1 MEQSTEVYQNLTLST
16 LQAVTVQEGG
26 IPGAVAQTSQSEG
39 TPSVT
44 VSQLHFPSVQPHH
57 AGLYVCLAANTPGTA
72 RATLSLR
79 VMCEYRLQALVY
91 DILPSTNAVF
101 SYAIGSRK
109 LSVNEQLFC
118 CCWCSNSSRF
128 VTNNSDYIRRLF
140 YN

>member
-1 MEQSTEVYQNLTLST
+1 MWVQEGGREIGVYGAISQGIQEPYSVHD
-16 LQAVTVQEGG
+16 QAVTVQEGG

-79 VMCEYRLQALVY
+79 VMCE
-91 DILPSTNAVF
+91 
-101 SYAIGSRK
+101 
-109 LSVNEQLFC
+109 
-118 CCWCSNSSRF
+118 
-128 VTNNSDYIRRLF
+128 
-140 YN
+140 

>member
-1 MEQSTEVYQNLTLST
+1 MGTGWREGDRGVSAKVYKNLTLST
-16 LQAVTVQEGG
+16 IKAFRVQVGGRRWYRMEGGWTGVGTISQGIQQPYSVHDQAVTVQEGG

-79 VMCEYRLQALVY
+79 VMCEYRAL
-91 DILPSTNAVF
+91 N
-101 SYAIGSRK
+101 
-109 LSVNEQLFC
+109 
-118 CCWCSNSSRF
+118 
-128 VTNNSDYIRRLF
+128 
-140 YN
+140 